1 MLGRL
6 LLRKNFPNLTR
17 VAISKMVHKRHVK
30 TGPKNRADGKINE
43 GRAKAAAIPQIWERH
58 DPGENRRSIP

>member
-1 MLGRL
+1 
-6 LLRKNFPNLTR
+6 LTR

-30 TGPKNRADGKINE
+30 TGDKNRADGKINE

>member
-43 GRAKAAAIPQIWERH
+43 GRAKAAAIP
-58 DPGENRRSIP
+58 